1 MQKKYLEAGKF
12 VTTHGVMGELK
23 AYPYC
28 DSAEFLCDFSLLYPA
43 ENGGR
48 PWRVTAARAHKGMAL
63 LKLEGI
69 DGMDAARALVNRV
82 FYIDR
87 DDAHL
92 PEGSW
97 FLQDIIGL
105 QVLDADT
112 GKEYGTV
119 VDITNSGASDIYE
132 IRTPDGKTV
141 LFPAVKEFLAEISP
155 EQGYVRVR
163 PIGWMFEDAD

>member
-1 MQKKYLEAGKF
+1 M
-12 VTTHGVMGELK
+12 
-23 AYPYC
+23 
-28 DSAEFLCDFSLLYPA
+28 
-43 ENGGR
+43 
-48 PWRVTAARAHKGMAL
+48 
-63 LKLEGI
+63 
-69 DGMDAARALVNRV
+69 
-82 FYIDR
+82 
-87 DDAHL
+87 
-92 PEGSW
+92 
-97 FLQDIIGL
+97 QDIIGL

-163 PIGWMFEDAD
+163 PIGGMFEDAD